1 MKRKLKGETEP
12 SKIKELK
19 EEIDALK
26 KEMFSISWGLAMDEQ
41 FKRMRY
47 VRYAD
52 DFLIGVIGSKADC
65 EQIKADIT
73 QYMSAKL
80 KLELSA
86 EKTLI
91 TNAKTPA
98 KFLGFEIHVPV
109 SNSTKRNENDY
120 VVRSFTKN
128 VVLSVPSDAIFKKL
142 QHYDAVKI
150 DTHDGTN
157 KWVAKERGYMI
168 GKTAED
174 ILCQF
179 NLEIVGFYNYYSIAN
194 NIAKAGGTFGYI
206 MEYSLYKTLAQK
218 LNSSIRK
225 INCKYRKNKV
235 FSIPYTD
242 KNGMAQ
248 RRVLY
253 NGGFKRKTFCA
264 SDSKVDKIPNTIL
277 TPRPRLVERLLMR
290 RCELCESEAELTM
303 HHVRTLKNLQ
313 MDSPWEQNMLK
324 RNRKTLAVCPEC
336 YRKIISYGK

>member
-1 MKRKLKGETEP
+1 M
-12 SKIKELK
+12 
-19 EEIDALK
+19 
-26 KEMFSISWGLAMDEQ
+26 
-41 FKRMRY
+41 
-47 VRYAD
+47 
-52 DFLIGVIGSKADC
+52 
-65 EQIKADIT
+65 
-73 QYMSAKL
+73 
-80 KLELSA
+80 
-86 EKTLI
+86 
-91 TNAKTPA
+91 
-98 KFLGFEIHVPV
+98 
-109 SNSTKRNENDY
+109 
-120 VVRSFTKN
+120 
-128 VVLSVPSDAIFKKL
+128 LSVPSDAIFKKL

-277 TPRPRLVERLLMR
+277 TSRPRLVERLLMR